1 MITKGGLCCACVGG
15 HRGGR
20 SEVSDK
26 IPRYSVVG
34 DRRGQE
40 EHVPSTEVCKVNSSV
55 ITSDRILQ

>member
-1 MITKGGLCCACVGG
+1 MCCACVGVY
-15 HRGGR
+15 GGR

-40 EHVPSTEVCKVNSSV
+40 EHVPSSTEEC
-55 ITSDRILQ
+55 

>member
-1 MITKGGLCCACVGG
+1 MGG

-40 EHVPSTEVCKVNSSV
+40 EHVPSSTEECKVNSSV